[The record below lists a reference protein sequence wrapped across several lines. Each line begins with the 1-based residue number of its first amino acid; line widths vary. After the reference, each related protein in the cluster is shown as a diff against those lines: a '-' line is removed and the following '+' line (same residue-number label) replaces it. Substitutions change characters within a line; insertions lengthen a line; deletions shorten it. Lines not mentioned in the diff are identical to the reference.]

1 MKISELEQFL
11 HQEVELAF
19 WDEEKEEHIIYE
31 GRIIDIDKN
40 IRSAIIK
47 RTNGFSLLDVQEIDK
62 IFQIEKKVSN
72 PYYKCEN

>member
-31 GRIIDIDKN
+31 GRIIDIDRN
-40 IRSAIIK
+40 IRSAIVK
-47 RTNGFSLLDVQEIDK
+47 RKGGFSLLDIQEIDK
-62 IFQIEKKVSN
+62 IFQIEKKVLSS
-72 PYYKCEN
+72 YYKC